1 MTALFERPAYLGRLR
16 FSLGVLGIVVASA
29 FFVWML
35 AGWFGWV
42 PSMVAVFGVEGL
54 RTPASI
60 TVGALLIAAI
70 AFWEY

>member
-1 MTALFERPAYLGRLR
+1 MTALFERPAYPGRLR
-16 FSLGVLGIVVASA
+16 FSLGVFGIVVASA

-42 PSMVAVFGVEGL
+42 PSMVIVFGVQGL
-54 RTPASI
+54 RIPASI